1 MKFIQDYKEGDR
13 VSDIYLCKH
22 KQLATTKNGKP
33 YETAVLQDKTGTI
46 DAKIWDPNSM
56 GIGDYDALDYI
67 EVYGEVTSFQG
78 ANQINVK
85 RLRRCQEG
93 EYDPANYL
101 PVSKKDIDQ
110 MMHELTKLI
119 DSIEN
124 TYLKALL
131 QSFFVED
138 EDFVK
143 AFRNSSAAKTVHHG
157 FVGGLLEHT
166 LSVTKLCDYYC
177 GAYPMLKRDL
187 LLTAAMLHDI
197 GKAVDHEMEGS
208 HIQLGAELCRK
219 YKESATVINAV
230 ESHHG
235 DVEPTSLIACIVQA
249 ADTISAARP
258 GARRET
264 LETYTSRLKQL
275 EDISNNFKGV
285 DKSFAIQAGREVRVM
300 VVPEQI
306 SDADMVLLAR
316 DISKQIEAELEYP
329 GQIKVNVI
337 RESRVTDYAK

>member
-166 LSVTKLCDYYC
+166 LSVTKHCDYFAAY
-177 GAYPMLKRDL
+177 YPMLNRDL
-187 LLTAAMLHDI
+187 IVTAAIFHDI
-197 GKAVDHEMEGS
+197 GKLEELSVFPENDYTDEGQLLG
-208 HIQLGAELCRK
+208 HIMIGAEMVGERIRTIEGFPVRMANELKHCIL
-219 YKESATVINAV
+219 A
-230 ESHHG
+230 HHG
-235 DVEPTSLIACIVQA
+235 
-249 ADTISAARP
+249 
-258 GARRET
+258 
-264 LETYTSRLKQL
+264 
-275 EDISNNFKGV
+275 
-285 DKSFAIQAGREVRVM
+285 
-300 VVPEQI
+300 
-306 SDADMVLLAR
+306 
-316 DISKQIEAELEYP
+316 ELEYGSP
-329 GQIKVNVI
+329 KKPALAEALALSFADNVDAKMETI
-337 RESRVTDYAK
+337 REIFTNVPENNVEWQGFNRLLDSNIRRSSLK

>member
-166 LSVTKLCDYYC
+166 LSVTKLCDYY
-177 GAYPMLKRDL
+177 
-187 LLTAAMLHDI
+187 
-197 GKAVDHEMEGS
+197 
-208 HIQLGAELCRK
+208 
-219 YKESATVINAV
+219 
-230 ESHHG
+230 
-235 DVEPTSLIACIVQA
+235 
-249 ADTISAARP
+249 
-258 GARRET
+258 
-264 LETYTSRLKQL
+264 
-275 EDISNNFKGV
+275 
-285 DKSFAIQAGREVRVM
+285 
-300 VVPEQI
+300 
-306 SDADMVLLAR
+306 
-316 DISKQIEAELEYP
+316 
-329 GQIKVNVI
+329 
-337 RESRVTDYAK
+337 